1 MGENVEARLA
11 QRRGHDL
18 EQNMVLERAAGKRHG
33 IPVYLFVRAGRD
45 ALDLSRP
52 ALAPSRG
59 ESAAPSLCRN
69 ARRKPPMMLCHIGEG
84 SSCKRSFGKRRMP
97 NR

>member
-18 EQNMVLERAAGKRHG
+18 EQNTVLERAAGKRHG

-45 ALDLSRP
+45 ALNYLDQRLRQP
-52 ALAPSRG
+52 AVKAQRHRG
-59 ESAAPSLCRN
+59 CRN
-69 ARRKPPMMLCHIGEG
+69 GRRKPPMMLCHIGEG